1 MVDIMYYISAI
12 GVDVSSNDVSTNPK
26 VNERVDYEI
35 KRELSKIGV
44 KAALTNVTG
53 DDIVITSLVPE
64 NLIEETN
71 KIIINILKKYAESF
85 DDLNG
90 ISENPEDAGEGI
102 SYAIAKVGSKYGD
115 ALIVSFDTY
124 GGESIVNEMALFV
137 EEIGKKFGYD
147 ASSSVSNKPKKIHG
161 VGYVGVSTD
170 DPVVVITFKELRE
183 LPKLAGMVF
192 GGLLGF
198 DRVYFVRR
206 GTPTN
211 ILPPG
216 VIYTMSAFLNGNVI
230 DLYDG
235 IKRRFNIID

>member
-85 DDLNG
+85 DDLN
-90 ISENPEDAGEGI
+90 
-102 SYAIAKVGSKYGD
+102 
-115 ALIVSFDTY
+115 
-124 GGESIVNEMALFV
+124 
-137 EEIGKKFGYD
+137 
-147 ASSSVSNKPKKIHG
+147 
-161 VGYVGVSTD
+161 
-170 DPVVVITFKELRE
+170 
-183 LPKLAGMVF
+183 
-192 GGLLGF
+192 
-198 DRVYFVRR
+198 
-206 GTPTN
+206 
-211 ILPPG
+211 
-216 VIYTMSAFLNGNVI
+216 
-230 DLYDG
+230 
-235 IKRRFNIID
+235 